1 MKQATNNNY
10 LAEER
15 IGKLMIS
22 FSVPCIMSLLVAS
35 LYNIVDQIF
44 IGQGIGY
51 LGNGAT
57 NVVFPVTVIALAFA
71 LMTGDG
77 CAAYLSICQGMDDRE
92 KAHKSVGNAIL
103 LIILISLLF
112 TAVLAINGDRFLL
125 AFGATEN
132 NMAYA
137 QEYFRYLIPGLP
149 FFMFGNAMN
158 SIIRADGSPKFA
170 MISTLIGAVINVI
183 LDPIAIFVL
192 DWGMMGAAL
201 ATIAGQIV
209 TAVLGIW
216 YLCRPRSFRLDK
228 SSFAFDAGILK
239 RILPLGTSS
248 FLTQVSIVII
258 MAGMNNMLVIYGAR
272 TKYGADIPLTVVGIV
287 MKVFQIVI
295 AVVVGIAAGS
305 QPIIGFNYGAGRT
318 DRVWSIFKLMMLA
331 EGLIGLVSM
340 LLFECFPLQIIRIFG
355 SEEGLYNE
363 FAVLAFRIY
372 LSTILLCCLQK
383 STSIFLQAL
392 GKPVLSTGLSLLRD
406 FVLSLPLVLLLPRQF
421 GLMGTLYS
429 APAADI
435 VSLIAVCGCWIYIR
449 QFIFRQQIKPAP
461 AAVRTSRVIET
472 VGSSH

>member
-15 IGKLMIS
+15 IGKLMLS
-22 FSVPCIMSLLVAS
+22 FSIPCIMSLLVAS

-71 LMTGDG
+71 LMIGDG
-77 CAAYLSICQGMDDRE
+77 CAANLSICQGMNDRE
-92 KAHKSVGNAIL
+92 NAHKSVGNAIML
-103 LIILISLLF
+103 TIFLSLLF
-112 TAVLAINGDRFLL
+112 TALLALNRDRFLI

-137 QEYFRYLIPGLP
+137 REYFAYIIPGIP
-149 FFMFGNAMN
+149 FFMLGNAMN
-158 SIIRADGSPKFA
+158 SVIRADGSPKFA
-170 MISTLIGAVINVI
+170 MISTLTGAIINVI
-183 LDPIAIFVL
+183 LDPIAIFVFG
-192 DWGMMGAAL
+192 WGMMGAAL
-201 ATIAGQIV
+201 ATVAGQII
-209 TAVLGIW
+209 TAILGIW
-216 YLCRPRSFRLDK
+216 YLCRPRSFQLRK
-228 SSFAFDAGILK
+228 NSFVLHTDILK
-239 RILPLGTSS
+239 RILPLGASS

-272 TKYGADIPLTVVGIV
+272 SKFGADIPLTVVGIV

-305 QPIIGFNYGAGRT
+305 QPIIGYNYGAGRM
-318 DRVWSIFKLMMLA
+318 DRVWSIFKIMITA
-331 EGLIGLVSM
+331 ECVIGIGSTI
-340 LLFECFPLQIIRIFG
+340 LFECFPLQIIRIFG
-355 SEEGLYNE
+355 SEDGLYNE

-372 LSTILLCCLQK
+372 LSTILLCCLLK

-406 FVLSLPLVLLLPRQF
+406 FILSLPLVLLLPHRY
-421 GLMGTLYS
+421 GLLGTLYS
-429 APAADI
+429 APVADI
-435 VSLIAVCGCWIYIR
+435 LSFIAVCGSWIYIR
-449 QFIFRQQIKPAP
+449 QTVRRQQRKYVPAP
-461 AAVRTSRVIET
+461 TL
-472 VGSSH
+472 